1 MTWLLWVR
9 VAGTGSKEKVCDGSS
24 CDSFWLVTML
34 QESFWSSWSVGR
46 EILVKFLCGLI
57 KNSFG
62 SYKVNG
68 VKLGWSSY

>member
-1 MTWLLWVR
+1 MWVR
-9 VAGTGSKEKVCDGSS
+9 IAWAEGKEKVCAGSP
-24 CDSFWLVTML
+24 CDSFWFVAIFK
-34 QESFWSSWSVGR
+34 ESIWSSWSVGR